1 MSSDRSSRHLF
12 WFEFDLSKK
21 SLGKAYHEIKFYKV
35 HFLGKTINI
44 TQHISN
50 EESTRKEQIELR
62 IARERQ
68 QDLTDLNLASFE
80 NTNVKRESIIIL
92 QEREWILVKKNPGN
106 KMVTRSQGK
115 KISAR
120 ETVLVTI
127 VPGMKTYNQAIKSV
141 KHVELKYA
149 TDAELASLE
158 KDGKSHKR

>member
-1 MSSDRSSRHLF
+1 M
-12 WFEFDLSKK
+12 K
-21 SLGKAYHEIKFYKV
+21 SNFIKFI
-35 HFLGKTINI
+35 FSERLSILLNTSRTRSQLG
-44 TQHISN
+44 
-50 EESTRKEQIELR
+50 KEQIELK

-92 QEREWILVKKNPGN
+92 QEREWILIKKNPGN